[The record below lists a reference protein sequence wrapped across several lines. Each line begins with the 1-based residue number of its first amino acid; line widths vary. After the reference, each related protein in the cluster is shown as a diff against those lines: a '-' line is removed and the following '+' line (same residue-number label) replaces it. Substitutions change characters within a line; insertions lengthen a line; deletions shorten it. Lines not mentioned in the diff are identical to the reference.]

1 MREDQIFSFN
11 FWPAFADLM
20 LSLILILLLVIG
32 GAYFSSIDIR
42 SIQNKQ
48 KDLAATLIGPDRK
61 SRTVTGGVEILNP
74 NGELLYRLTQDPNDP
89 MLQIVTFSDSLL
101 FESGNCDLTDKG
113 KTAIREFGRALT
125 AHLAAIFE
133 IQIRGHADN
142 DPIGLGTGYKDNLA
156 LASAR
161 ANEVFR
167 FLKDDVG
174 ISAIDH
180 LMSASS
186 FGEFSPVQR
195 RPDLKFEAATLADAN
210 ATDAMKKANRRIE
223 LLLFYRRPG
232 SRKRQPAR

>member
-42 SIQNKQ
+42 SIQKKQ
-48 KDLAATLIGPDRK
+48 KSLAETLITPERR
-61 SRTVTGGVEILNP
+61 SRSVEGGVEILNGG
-74 NGELLYRLTQDPNDP
+74 GELLYRLTEDPNDP
-89 MLQIVTFSDSLL
+89 MLQVVTFSDSLL
-101 FESGNCDLTDKG
+101 FESGKSDLTDKG
-113 KTAIREFGRALT
+113 KLALRDLGQVLT
-125 AHLAAIFE
+125 THLADIVE
-133 IQIRGHADN
+133 IQIRGHADT
-142 DPIGLGTGYKDNLA
+142 DAIGTGTGYPDNLA

-167 FLKDDVG
+167 FLKDDVR
-174 ISAIDH
+174 ISPADH

-195 RPDLKFEAATLADAN
+195 RRDTQFGATSLEQAN
-210 ATDAMKKANRRIE
+210 ATDALKKANRRIE

-232 SRKRQPAR
+232 ARKNQPAR

>member
-32 GAYFSSIDIR
+32 GAHFSSIDIR
-42 SIQNKQ
+42 SIQKKQ
-48 KDLAATLIGPDRK
+48 KDVAETLITPQRT
-61 SRTVTGGVEILNP
+61 SRNVEGGVEILNAG
-74 NGELLYRLTQDPNDP
+74 GELLYRLTEDPNDP
-89 MLQIVTFSDSLL
+89 MLQVVTFSDSLL
-101 FESGNCDLTDKG
+101 FESGDCDLTDKG
-113 KTAIREFGRALT
+113 KVALRELGQVLT
-125 AHLAAIFE
+125 AHLTDIVE
-133 IQIRGHADN
+133 IQIRGHADT
-142 DPIGLGTGYKDNLA
+142 DAISAGTGYQDNLA

-167 FLKDDVG
+167 FLKDDVR
-174 ISAIDH
+174 ISASDH

-195 RPDLKFEAATLADAN
+195 RRDTQFDAESLERANSTDDL
-210 ATDAMKKANRRIE
+210 KKANRRIE

-232 SRKRQPAR
+232 ARKHQPAK